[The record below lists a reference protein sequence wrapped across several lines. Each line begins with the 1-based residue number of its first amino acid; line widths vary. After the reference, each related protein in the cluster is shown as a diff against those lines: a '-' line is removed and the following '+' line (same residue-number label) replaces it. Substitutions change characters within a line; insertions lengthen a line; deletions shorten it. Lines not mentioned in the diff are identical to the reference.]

1 MKTGG
6 VPRDDLIR
14 TFNCG
19 IGMVVVVA
27 PDAEARVTQVF
38 KDNGETVQRIGSI
51 VTRADGAEGCV
62 VRNTD
67 RW

>member
-27 PDAEARVTQVF
+27 PDAEARIAQTF
-38 KDNGETVQRIGSI
+38 KDNGETVHRIGSI
-51 VTRADGAEGCV
+51 VKRADGAEGCV

>member
-1 MKTGG
+1 M
-6 VPRDDLIR
+6 VR

-27 PDAEARVTQVF
+27 PDAEARVTQVL
-38 KDNGETVQRIGSI
+38 KDHGETVHRIGGI
-51 VTRADGAEGCV
+51 VQRAVGAEGCI
-62 VRNTD
+62 VRNTE